1 MKIIKINGAESSE
14 NSGFRAEIVFP
25 SDNKYDVIVTDPF
38 IEPDPIDGDPGQR
51 LRWYFEEHLSSPY
64 TEREKAGR
72 AALSIPAYGE
82 TLFSALFADP
92 GARAEWRKL
101 VNGLE
106 TVRVRVFSKSRE
118 FQALHWEALKDPDET
133 AACCLKGVE
142 FVRVSPVKTP
152 ELPVEAGTRLNVL
165 MVTARPGGKADI
177 EYRTIT
183 RPVVETVEKKRMPV
197 RVHLLR
203 PPTFRELR
211 EHLRERPGFY
221 HIIHFDVHG
230 DVLEFDR
237 YKKIMGG
244 RKGSASYKGTR
255 AFIFLEGE
263 TGGPDPVAAEDVAE
277 LLRGAHV
284 PMCFLN
290 ACRSGM
296 ATESGAV
303 TGGVR
308 LDASLAMTFLE
319 RGVRLVLGMG
329 WSLTVTAARI
339 MVTAL
344 YEKLTLGEEPGTALN
359 RARRAL
365 ADDGIRLD
373 AADCTVELEDWLLP
387 VVWGKGEFKPEL
399 KPPYPE
405 EVSELVEQKKKRKK
419 ELEGMKREGV
429 YGFLGRDVDILV
441 MERML
446 DKTNILLVKGMGGT
460 GKTTLMGHAAEW
472 WLKTGW
478 LDHVYY
484 FGYDEK
490 PFRAEEILNRV
501 AEGVMPPGAFGG
513 FLVLPGVES
522 KALRLSGFLKE
533 SKETPRVLLIL
544 DNMESITGT
553 EKAVGSQL
561 KKKDREELAAA
572 IESLMDSTIKILLG
586 SRGDE
591 EWLGK
596 RTFRDQVHVLEGLD
610 HESRY
615 QLAENI
621 LEKTGVTDVTGVDN
635 QREFKRLMDILAGYP
650 LAMEIILPNLATR
663 GSKALR
669 EVLTGGDVDLKGG
682 RVSEEIFKCINISF
696 SLLSSEAKKSMLVFA
711 PFTSFLNAA
720 YLERYLN
727 YLREF
732 EPFSHLTLK
741 DLSEAL
747 LQGEK
752 QGLLKQT
759 TPKLYSVQPVFPF
772 FLGEQTAHS
781 FDEKKRKGLEQAF
794 CWYMAEL
801 AILYKQLMEAKEA
814 EKKQM
819 GFFLFHRDRENLYKA
834 LHQVLDNEDH
844 FHPLY
849 NIFALFYHLQPFPTE
864 AIEFM
869 EEVVKKLELYSVKD
883 QIFLAR
889 YGYVVGNLGN
899 RYQDGKKFL
908 KAKSNY
914 NKGLSL
920 LKQAGKR
927 KETAVG
933 YHQLGN
939 LAAEEREWREARLN
953 YREALKIWQEFNDRD
968 SQAIVYHQL
977 GSVALGESDWE
988 EAKRNYREAL
998 KIKLESNDRYGLGS
1012 TYHQLGAVAFEEH
1025 DWEKA
1030 KRNYQKALKI
1040 FQEFSSRSKE
1050 AKIYHELGMVAEA
1063 RHVWAE
1069 AKYYYQEALKI
1080 DQEFN
1085 DRFSQALTYNQL
1097 GSVAAKETDY
1107 KSSLDYFVLA
1117 LEIFSEYKED
1127 DYNIKMTVHNLS
1139 LLLSLADWDAAEAI
1153 EALETTEEMKKT
1165 LRVLLKKIKTEPT

>member
-1 MKIIKINGAESSE
+1 MKIIKINGTESSE

-25 SDNKYDVIVTDPF
+25 SDNKYDVTVTDPF
-38 IEPDPIDGDPGQR
+38 LEPDPVDGDREER
-51 LRWYFEEHLSSPY
+51 LRWYFEAHLSSPY

-72 AALSIPAYGE
+72 AASSIPAYGE
-82 TLFSALFADP
+82 ALFSALFADP
-92 GARAEWRKL
+92 DARAEWRKL
-101 VNGLE
+101 ANGLE
-106 TVRVRVFSKSRE
+106 TVRVQVFSKSRD

-133 AACCLKGVE
+133 VACCLKGVE
-142 FVRVSPVKTP
+142 FVRTSPEKTP
-152 ELPVEAGTRLNVL
+152 ELEVKESTCLNVL

-183 RPVVETVEKKRMPV
+183 RPVVETVEKKRMAV
-197 RVHLLR
+197 DVHLLR
-203 PPTFRELR
+203 PPTLRELR

-230 DVLEFDR
+230 DVLEFDH
-237 YKKIMGG
+237 YKKIMRG
-244 RKGSASYKGTR
+244 RKGLAPYDGTK

-263 TGGPDPVAAEDVAE
+263 TGGPDPAAAEDVAE

-296 ATESGAV
+296 ATE
-303 TGGVR
+303 TGGGAGGMR

-329 WSLTVTAARI
+329 WSLTVPAARI
-339 MVTAL
+339 MMTAL
-344 YEKLTLGEEPGTALN
+344 YEKLTLGETPGTALN

-365 ADDGIRLD
+365 ADHGVRLD
-373 AADCTVELEDWLLP
+373 AADCTVKLEDWLLP
-387 VVWGKGEFKPEL
+387 VVWGKGKYKPEL

-405 EVSELVEQKKKRKK
+405 EESARVEREKKRKK
-419 ELEGMKREGV
+419 ELEGMKTKGM

-446 DKTNILLVKGMGGT
+446 DKTNTLLVKGMGGT
-460 GKTTLMGHAAEW
+460 GKTTLLGHAAEW

-490 PFRAEEILNRV
+490 PFRAEEILNRI
-501 AEGVMPPGAFGG
+501 AEGVMTREAFGG
-513 FLVLPGVES
+513 FLVLSDVES

-553 EKAVGSQL
+553 EKAVGSRL

-572 IESLMDSTIKILLG
+572 IEWLMDSTIKILLG
-586 SRGDE
+586 SRADE

-596 RTFRDQVHVLEGLD
+596 RTFRDRVHVLEGLD

-621 LEKTGVTDVTGVDN
+621 LEKTGVTEVDN
-635 QREFKRLMDILAGYP
+635 RGEFERLMDILAGYP

-663 GSKALR
+663 GAKALR
-669 EVLTGGDVDLKGG
+669 EALTGGDVDLKGG
-682 RVSEEIFKCINISF
+682 LVSEEIFKCINISF
-696 SLLSSEAKKSMLVFA
+696 SLLSPEAKKSMLVFA

-732 EPFSHLTLK
+732 EPFSYLTLEK
-741 DLSEAL
+741 LNETL
-747 LQGEK
+747 LQGVK
-752 QGLLKQT
+752 QGLLKKIENF
-759 TPKLYSVQPVFPF
+759 PKHYSIQPVFPF
-772 FLGEQTAHS
+772 FLGEQVAHS
-781 FDEKKRKGLEQAF
+781 FDEKTRKGLRQAF
-794 CWYMAEL
+794 CWFMTEL
-801 AILYKQLMEAKEA
+801 AILYKQFMEAKEA
-814 EKKQM
+814 VKKQR
-819 GFFLFHRDRENLYKA
+819 GFLLFRRDRENLYKA
-834 LHQVLDNEDH
+834 LHQVLDTEGH

-869 EEVVKKLELYSVKD
+869 EEVVRKLELYSVKD
-883 QIFLAR
+883 QTFLAR

-899 RYQDGKKFL
+899 RYQDSKKFL

-920 LKQAGKR
+920 LQQAGKR

-933 YHQLGN
+933 YHQLG
-939 LAAEEREWREARLN
+939 
-953 YREALKIWQEFNDRD
+953 
-968 SQAIVYHQL
+968 
-977 GSVALGESDWE
+977 SVAFGERDWE

-998 KIKLESNDRYGLGS
+998 KIKLESNDRYSLGNTYLQLGS
-1012 TYHQLGAVAFEEH
+1012 VAFEEH
-1025 DWEKA
+1025 DWEEA

-1040 FQEFSSRSKE
+1040 FQKFSSRSKE
-1050 AKIYHELGMVAEA
+1050 GKIYHGLGMVAEA
-1063 RHVWAE
+1063 RHVWKE

-1080 DQEFN
+1080 GQEFN
-1085 DRFSQALTYNQL
+1085 DLFSQALTYNQL

-1107 KSSLDYFVLA
+1107 KSSLDYFVMA

-1139 LLLSLADWDAAEAI
+1139 LLLSLGEWDAAEAI
-1153 EALETTEEMKKT
+1153 EALETTEEMKKV
-1165 LRVLLKKIKTEPT
+1165 LREILQNINEEPTEHMEDTEKG